1 MKKILSIF
9 LTIILLCNCLAA
21 ASADDFGA
29 GDQKVPQRATI
40 NLDELTG
47 DKKPEKKED
56 KKPEKKAKRVF
67 EYRSSSDGE
76 ATITKWNEDK
86 ESLTIPKE
94 LDGYKVTAI
103 GEEAFKEKKNLRSVV
118 IPEGVVSIEDRAF
131 SGCEALKKVTLPES
145 LREIGKSAFSHC
157 ALEAVSLPDGVESI
171 GESCFSWCE
180 SLSAINFPS
189 SLSVIPEHSFEN
201 CSLTEVNI
209 PSTVSG
215 IEKSAFSMC
224 GKLTKVVLPGTKV
237 EIEGNPF
244 VLCHDLEE
252 IIVPDGHPNL
262 EITDGCLI
270 DKNEHQLICYL
281 LGLKRTSSFAIPEGI
296 TTLNAAA
303 FESADFDKVT
313 FPETVTEI
321 GEACFMSCSR
331 VTEIELPDSVKT
343 IRKHAFAHMS
353 NLQKITL
360 PKKTGTIEDDAFYK
374 CKNLMIYVYRGSMAV
389 SYCKKSNLAYRVI
402 DSEKRDPEQEAFM
415 DQFIKNPSIYD
426 FTGDWEPY
434 GALVGTILIP
444 QAPEEMD
451 KMARLTIT
459 SDGAFVITGEESYT
473 FLDEPKVK
481 SGCLTFKSSESFQFY
496 VMKDPES
503 KEEYL
508 VFIPEKSE
516 QAGVVFRQVKKTEIL
531 TREQRDP
538 LASRDP
544 DLIGKV
550 YDLTG
555 TLAYVSETEGGHLH
569 MLVVEVI
576 NRNSVETNA
585 YSVTLMYQGALKGY
599 LSDCI
604 GEPIKLHGRVA
615 GWLDSDDSHML
626 DFIASDYSRSV
637 P

>member
-47 DKKPEKKED
+47 NKKPEKKED

-118 IPEGVVSIEDRAF
+118 IPEGVVRIEDWAF
-131 SGCEALKKVTLPES
+131 YRCKELKKVTFPES
-145 LREIGKSAFSHC
+145 LREIGKSSFIFC
-157 ALEAVSLPDGVESI
+157 AMETVTLPDGVESI

-180 SLSAINFPS
+180 SLSAINIPS
-189 SLSVIPEHSFEN
+189 SLSVIPKEAFEN
-201 CSLTEVNI
+201 CSLTEVII
-209 PSTVSG
+209 PATVSG
-215 IEKSAFSMC
+215 IEEDAFAMC
-224 GKLTKVVLPGTKV
+224 NKLTRVVFPGTKV
-237 EIEGNPF
+237 GIERNPF
-244 VLCHDLEE
+244 ALCQTLEE

-262 EITDGCLI
+262 EVRDGCLI
-270 DKNEHQLICYL
+270 DKSEHRLICYPI
-281 LGLKRTSSFAIPEGI
+281 GLEQTSFAIPEGI
-296 TTLNAAA
+296 IILG
-303 FESADFDKVT
+303 ESAFQGADFEKVT

-321 GEACFMSCSR
+321 GKSCFMSCDK
-331 VTEIELPDSVKT
+331 VTEIELPESVST
-343 IRKHAFAHMS
+343 IRHSAFSTMTEM
-353 NLQKITL
+353 QQITI
-360 PKKTGTIEDDAFYK
+360 PRTIKTIEDDAFES
-374 CKNLMIYVYRGSMAV
+374 CKNLLVYTYRGSTAE
-389 SYCKKSNLAYRVI
+389 SYCRKNDLAYRLI
-402 DSEKRDPEQEAFM
+402 DNESPDPGQEAYM
-415 DQFIKNPSIYD
+415 DQFIRNPSIYD
-426 FTGDWEPY
+426 FKGDWEPY

-451 KMARLTIT
+451 QMARLTIT

-481 SGCLTFKSSESFQFY
+481 SGCLTFNSSGSFQFY

-503 KEEYL
+503 KEKYL

-615 GWLDSDDSHML
+615 GWLDSGDSHML